1 MFPAQVKSNNVA
13 LQHFI
18 HFVRKA
24 MFHEA
29 FILFQPLSITKF
41 PNFTELPEDE
51 TKNKSHCEG
60 KNRHSLRSDNAAGSS
75 ITAISN
81 VVFLQFATQA
91 AILIH
96 GFWQW

>member
-1 MFPAQVKSNNVA
+1 MSHCDILYVLFFRNAV
-13 LQHFI
+13 
-18 HFVRKA
+18 
-24 MFHEA
+24 FHEA

-41 PNFTELPEDE
+41 PNFTEITEDE

-60 KNRHSLRSDNAAGSS
+60 KKIRHSLRSGNAAASS

-81 VVFLQFATQA
+81 IVFLQFATQA
-91 AILIH
+91 AIFIR

>member
-1 MFPAQVKSNNVA
+1 MSHCNIF
-13 LQHFI
+13 LR
-18 HFVRKA
+18 FVRNA

-41 PNFTELPEDE
+41 PNFTELPEYE

-60 KNRHSLRSDNAAGSS
+60 KKIRHSLRSGKAAASS

-81 VVFLQFATQA
+81 IVFLQFATQV
-91 AILIH
+91 AIFIH